1 MARASFLQFRLV
13 QNFEPLLDA
22 LVQKLLSPL
31 HSLQVPPTIR
41 LLVFVEPCLTLKRR
55 IALVANEQHVVV
67 VLCQHLFESLLSC
80 RNVLFRLRPL
90 RESSRLRCLSL
101 LVRGQPEH
109 VGRRRASLEVVVVVA
124 QRRLRLFDSSERV
137 LLAQIGICQT
147 PPWTKPNV
155 LSSLF

>member
-41 LLVFVEPCLTLKRR
+41 LLVFVEPCLALKRR

-67 VLCQHLFESLLSC
+67 VLYASIC
-80 RNVLFRLRPL
+80 
-90 RESSRLRCLSL
+90 SSRCSRAETFFFASDRCA
-101 LVRGQPEH
+101 
-109 VGRRRASLEVVVVVA
+109 RAVACAAFRCSCEANPSTLVVVA
-124 QRRLRLFDSSERV
+124 PV
-137 LLAQIGICQT
+137 L
-147 PPWTKPNV
+147 K
-155 LSSLF
+155 S